1 MRAAVQQAVH
11 RRNLE
16 ADAALVP
23 HVLVPHVLV
32 LAVLGLEHGAAG
44 HGPDGGLMAVV
55 AVLATPAVALV
66 EPAAPRVLR
75 RGHPPVVARSN
86 E

>member
-23 HVLVPHVLV
+23 HVLV
-32 LAVLGLEHGAAG
+32 LAMLGLEHGAAG
-44 HGPDGGLMAVV
+44 YGPDGGLMAVV

-75 RGHPPVVARSN
+75 RGHPPVVARSS